1 MIYLLLIIVGVFAGF
16 INVMAGGGSLLT
28 LPMLIF
34 MGLPSQVA
42 NGTNRL
48 AILIEASVGANNF
61 KSKGYFELKKGIYFA
76 LPAVF
81 GAIIGSNIAINLS
94 ESVFNRL
101 LAVVLVM
108 MLLIII
114 FQPHKKIKTLKSIGN
129 NNIFLGSIL
138 FFFVGLYGG
147 VIQAGVGFLIITVLS
162 LITNYKLVKINSLKI
177 LIVLIY
183 TIPAFLI
190 FAKSGNVDYIKGLVL
205 AIGNSTGAYLG
216 SNLQIKKG
224 DKIVKVFLT
233 IAIIVMV
240 MKLLGF
246 FG

>member
-28 LPMLIF
+28 LPMLIL

-48 AILIEASVGANNF
+48 AILIETTVGMNNF
-61 KSKGYFELKKGIYFA
+61 KNKGYFELKKGIYFA

-81 GAIIGSNIAINLS
+81 GAILGSNIAINLS
-94 ESVFNRL
+94 ENVFNKL
-101 LAVVLVM
+101 VAIVLVI
-108 MLLIII
+108 MLFIII
-114 FQPHKKIKTLKSIGN
+114 YQPHKKIKTLESIGN
-129 NNIFLGSIL
+129 NNIFIGSVL

-162 LITNYKLVKINSLKI
+162 FITNYKLVKINSLKI

-190 FAKSGNVDYIKGLVL
+190 FAKSGNVDYIKGFVL

-224 DKIVKVFLT
+224 DKIVKIFLT
-233 IAIIVMV
+233 VVIVFMV
-240 MKLLGF
+240 FKLLGLF
-246 FG
+246 S

>member
-1 MIYLLLIIVGVFAGF
+1 MTYLLLIIVGVFAGF

-34 MGLPSQVA
+34 TGLPSQVA

-48 AILIEASVGANNF
+48 AILIEATVGINNF

-76 LPAVF
+76 LPAVL
-81 GAIIGSNIAINLS
+81 GAIIGSNIAINLT
-94 ESVFNRL
+94 ESIFNRL
-101 LAVVLVM
+101 LAIVLVM
-108 MLLIII
+108 MLFIII
-114 FQPHKKIKTLKSIGN
+114 YQPHKKIKTLKNIGN
-129 NNIFLGSIL
+129 NIFTDSIL

-205 AIGNSTGAYLG
+205 AIGNSVGAYLG

-233 IAIIVMV
+233 FAIVIMV
-240 MKLLGF
+240 LKLLGL

>member
-1 MIYLLLIIVGVFAGF
+1 MIYLVLIIVGVFAGF

-48 AILIEASVGANNF
+48 AILIEATVGINNF
-61 KSKGYFELKKGIYFA
+61 KNKGYFELKKGIYFA
-76 LPAVF
+76 LPAVV
-81 GAIIGSNIAINLS
+81 GAILGSNIAINLS

-101 LAVVLVM
+101 LAIVLVM
-108 MLLIII
+108 MLFIII
-114 FQPHKKIKTLKSIGN
+114 YQPHKKIKTLKNIGN
-129 NNIFLGSIL
+129 NNFIGSIL

-233 IAIIVMV
+233 VAIVIMV
-240 MKLLGF
+240 LKLLGL